1 MSGPPGSGILNRQPY
16 NGEPAWPNIGGAPK
30 RGLETTSL
38 PGGSLSAES
47 ITNIE
52 LTANATATFPIFVS
66 PFASDNEFLEN
77 DIVCVR
83 YDDGQNSIS
92 SAMNGLYA
100 RPLRLLRTDLE
111 SRGTDGYFFSKEDAK
126 AEINRWR
133 ILGICISVGHKGPN
147 DRQVINVAVRG
158 RLGVPCIFVPQ
169 SINQQGN
176 PRNLYRGDEMFV
188 VLSASKVVGKG
199 VSDEDQAAAAAASG
213 MDGNPS
219 AYKIDVG
226 LCSLRTVSDIPANN
240 VPGNLLGNRNNVA
253 IDADGNKPLD
263 RNETEFRTW
272 LTLGTY
278 IRPLSAVTSSRSAVE
293 RYLDGGNTIL
303 DRRATFEVALRL

>member
-1 MSGPPGSGILNRQPY
+1 MSGPPGFGILNRQPY

-38 PGGSLSAES
+38 PGGLLTAQSV
-47 ITNIE
+47 TNIE
-52 LTANATATFPIFVS
+52 LTANATATFPIFIS

-77 DIVCVR
+77 DVVCVR

-100 RPLRLLRTDLE
+100 RPLRLLRTDLA
-111 SRGTDGYFFSKEDAK
+111 SRGTDGYYASVDVAK

-158 RLGVPCIFVPQ
+158 RLGAPCIFTPQ

-188 VLSASKVVGKG
+188 VLSASRVEGNG
-199 VSDEDQAAAAAASG
+199 VSDEDQAAAAA
-213 MDGNPS
+213 GNP
-219 AYKIDVG
+219 YKIDVG
-226 LCSLRTVSDIPANN
+226 LCSLRTVSDIPANA
-240 VPGNLLGNRNNVA
+240 VPGNQLGNRRNVA
-253 IDADGNKPLD
+253 INDAGDKPDD
-263 RNETEFRTW
+263 RNETEFRAW

-278 IRPLSAVTSSRSAVE
+278 IRPLSAVTSSRNAVE